1 MIAILGAGNMVSDPR
16 LKGILLDFYLTIVN
30 IKTNETKDRPWQ
42 VLASFLR
49 YRGAGIA
56 PAELR
61 ALYFQ
66 RLRDSLDRSKEPH
79 PEVDVVRTFGE
90 VLAFCGVEPSRE
102 LAWTVAQLFRS
113 LTMERF
119 QLFPESRQVL
129 NTLALTYRLG
139 LVSDS
144 QAPYIVPEL
153 RMTSLEGLFETV
165 VISSD
170 LGYRKP
176 DPRLFQ
182 RALQQMGLSKDEV
195 LYVGNSWDRDMVGAA
210 LAGIRGIWIRRTDD
224 RGKTPVVPGVQVLS
238 DLRGLLG
245 RTGKVH

>member
-1 MIAILGAGNMVSDPR
+1 MLSDPK

-61 ALYFQ
+61 ALYFR
-66 RLRDSLDRSKEPH
+66 RLRESLDLSKEPH
-79 PEVDVVRTFGE
+79 PEVDVVRIFGE
-90 VLAFCGVEPSRE
+90 VLEFCGVEPSRE

-129 NTLALTYRLG
+129 NTLALKYRLG

-144 QAPYIVPEL
+144 QVPYIVPEL

-195 LYVGNSWDRDMVGAA
+195 VYVGNSWDRDMVGAVE
-210 LAGIRGIWIRRTDD
+210 AGIRGIWIRRTDD
-224 RGKTPVVPGVQVLS
+224 QGKTPDVPGVHVLS
-238 DLRGLLG
+238 DLRGLLC